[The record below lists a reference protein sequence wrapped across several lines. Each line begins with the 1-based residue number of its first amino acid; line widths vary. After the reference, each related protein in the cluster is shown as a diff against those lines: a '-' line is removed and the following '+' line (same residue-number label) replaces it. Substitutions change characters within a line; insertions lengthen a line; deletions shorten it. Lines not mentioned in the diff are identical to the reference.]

1 MEVTLD
7 FASEVGLTLEEIS
20 PGGGFAIAY
29 TRDQQPPS
37 VGQYADAITSTLKGA
52 EGVHLVIEPGRRIV
66 GTAGVALY
74 SVGASKDV
82 PGIRKYVSVDG
93 GMGDNI
99 RPALYEAQYEA
110 VLANRMDAQGGD
122 VVSIAGKFCES
133 GDVLA
138 PRRGVPRAGRRGHPG
153 GASVGRVR
161 AVHGQQLQ
169 PGPKAGHCY
178 GERRPGAPHPP
189 TGDLRRPD
197 AERRGLTMWQVV
209 GHESAIALLSRS
221 LEREMLSHAYVFV
234 GPSRVG
240 KTTLALNLA
249 QGVNCLDEPANAAV
263 RRLRPV
269 RPHSPGPSPGR
280 AGHRPGDERGRHSRP
295 RDIGIDQVR
304 EAQRAAVLKPYEGRW
319 RVFIFQEAASLSQ
332 EASNALLKLL
342 EEPPESVLLILLT
355 SSREAIPDTILSR
368 CQQVDFRALP
378 IDAIARHLAE
388 KLEVPQERA
397 TELARLSGGK
407 IGWAIEAAGN
417 PEMVEEYTAELE
429 GVSNLLDNG
438 LEERFAFAEEV
449 ASLYS
454 RDWEKAL
461 GRLKV
466 GMNWWRDV
474 LLIKSGHEEL
484 VSSAPAME
492 DMRRH
497 AGWLSTPQVVRAI
510 NATRETM
517 EQLEANVNPRLSLDV
532 LMLSLPRREG

>member
-1 MEVTLD
+1 
-7 FASEVGLTLEEIS
+7 
-20 PGGGFAIAY
+20 
-29 TRDQQPPS
+29 
-37 VGQYADAITSTLKGA
+37 
-52 EGVHLVIEPGRRIV
+52 
-66 GTAGVALY
+66 
-74 SVGASKDV
+74 
-82 PGIRKYVSVDG
+82 
-93 GMGDNI
+93 
-99 RPALYEAQYEA
+99 
-110 VLANRMDAQGGD
+110 
-122 VVSIAGKFCES
+122 
-133 GDVLA
+133 
-138 PRRGVPRAGRRGHPG
+138 
-153 GASVGRVR
+153 
-161 AVHGQQLQ
+161 
-169 PGPKAGHCY
+169 
-178 GERRPGAPHPP
+178 
-189 TGDLRRPD
+189 
-197 AERRGLTMWQVV
+197 MWQVV
-209 GHESAIALLSRS
+209 GHESAVALLSRS

-249 QGVNCLDEPANAAV
+249 QGVNCLDEPANRPCGECGQCARIAQGLHPDVQVIDREMNAA
-263 RRLRPV
+263 
-269 RPHSPGPSPGR
+269 GTR
-280 AGHRPGDERGRHSRP
+280 AR

-342 EEPPESVLLILLT
+342 EEPPELVLLILLT
-355 SSREAIPDTILSR
+355 GSREAIPDTILSR
-368 CQQVDFRALP
+368 CQQIDFRALP
-378 IDAIARHLAE
+378 IDAIARHLE
-388 KLEVPQERA
+388 ESREVPQERA

-492 DMRRH
+492 DLRRH

>member
-1 MEVTLD
+1 
-7 FASEVGLTLEEIS
+7 
-20 PGGGFAIAY
+20 
-29 TRDQQPPS
+29 
-37 VGQYADAITSTLKGA
+37 
-52 EGVHLVIEPGRRIV
+52 
-66 GTAGVALY
+66 
-74 SVGASKDV
+74 
-82 PGIRKYVSVDG
+82 
-93 GMGDNI
+93 
-99 RPALYEAQYEA
+99 
-110 VLANRMDAQGGD
+110 
-122 VVSIAGKFCES
+122 
-133 GDVLA
+133 
-138 PRRGVPRAGRRGHPG
+138 
-153 GASVGRVR
+153 
-161 AVHGQQLQ
+161 
-169 PGPKAGHCY
+169 
-178 GERRPGAPHPP
+178 
-189 TGDLRRPD
+189 
-197 AERRGLTMWQVV
+197 MWQVV

-249 QGVNCLDEPANAAV
+249 QGVNCLDEPANRPCGECSQCV
-263 RRLRPV
+263 RIAQGIHPDVQVIDREMNA
-269 RPHSPGPSPGR
+269 SGTR
-280 AGHRPGDERGRHSRP
+280 AR

-319 RVFIFQEAASLSQ
+319 RVFIFQEASSLSQ

-355 SSREAIPDTILSR
+355 GSREAIPDTILSR
-368 CQQVDFRALP
+368 CQQVDFRTLP
-378 IDAIARHLAE
+378 IDTIARHLE
-388 KLEVPQERA
+388 ESREVPREQA

-407 IGWAIEAAGN
+407 IGWAIEAVGD
-417 PEMVEEYTAELE
+417 PGLVEEYTAELE

-454 RDWEKAL
+454 RDWERAL

-466 GMNWWRDV
+466 GMSWWRDV

-492 DMRRH
+492 DLRRH

-517 EQLEANVNPRLSLDV
+517 EHLESNVNPRLSLDV
-532 LMLSLPRREG
+532 LMLSLPRKE